1 MNGFRIDM
9 EDIASNA
16 FITLLRENKLKED
29 RFISYAKLDDYAK
42 GVLNIGRNQNSWF
55 LYYQDKYFEEKEQGQ
70 YVGLR
75 LKEGITEEDLL
86 RKFTGYLPFD
96 LLMAFRDENAIK
108 ELILA

>member
-42 GVLNIGRNQNSWF
+42 GVLTVLESKGLAGYLNIGRNQNSWF
-55 LYYQDKYFEEKEQGQ
+55 LYYQDKY
-70 YVGLR
+70 
-75 LKEGITEEDLL
+75 
-86 RKFTGYLPFD
+86 
-96 LLMAFRDENAIK
+96 
-108 ELILA
+108 